1 MIDETD
7 FYKRQ
12 QIIWEKLEPYGFIK
26 EENGYYYE
34 ALLLE
39 GQFNLQVVIT
49 NNGQVM
55 TILMDTYAETE
66 YVLHRVRDAQGQFI
80 GSVRAAYEEQLAQI
94 AAKCFAPEVFRSP
107 SAKAIIAYIEQQY
120 GDNLEFLW
128 EKHPDTA
135 VYRRKDSQKW
145 YLVIFNLSKK
155 KLGFDDDGTIEI
167 IDVRV
172 NPDKLSQL
180 IDNKNYFHG
189 YHMNKRHWLTVSLES
204 SVAIET
210 LYRLIDDSYMLAK
223 KK

>member
-12 QIIWEKLEPYGFIK
+12 RIIWEKLEPYGFIK
-26 EENGYYYE
+26 DEKGYYYE
-34 ALLLE
+34 TLLLE

-49 NNGQVM
+49 NSAQVM
-55 TILMDTYAETE
+55 TMLTDTHTETE
-66 YVLHRVRDAQGQFI
+66 YVLHRVRDSQGQFI

-94 AAKCFAPEVFRSP
+94 AIKCFALEIFRSP

-120 GDNLEFLW
+120 GDKLEFLW
-128 EKHPDTA
+128 EKHPDAA
-135 VYRRKDSQKW
+135 VCRRKDNQKW
-145 YLVIFNLSKK
+145 YLVIFNLPKK
-155 KLGFDDDGTIEI
+155 KLDFDDDGTIEI

-172 NPDKLSQL
+172 SPDKLPQL
-180 IDNKNYFHG
+180 IDNKNYFPG

-210 LYRLIDDSYMLAK
+210 FYHFIDDSYTLAK